1 MQGLSKREGANMII
15 DINGVSYELINPL
28 TKKGQD
34 LLSAY
39 KFFVSYRGYRSIE
52 TAYSKP
58 STAKIKAYERWCN
71 ELVTI
76 GCSGI
81 TVLGVSS
88 WLFSMGAKHERG
100 LFYITPNHNYFIADT
115 VGTYQALKGGDKF

>member
-1 MQGLSKREGANMII
+1 MII
-15 DINGVSYELINPL
+15 DINGVSYELVNPL

-34 LLSAY
+34 LISGY
-39 KFFVSYRGYRSIE
+39 KFFVSYRGYRSIHR
-52 TAYSKP
+52 AYNKP
-58 STAKIKAYERWCN
+58 SAEKVKAYERWCN
-71 ELVTI
+71 ELVPI

-81 TVLGVSS
+81 TVLGASS
-88 WLFSMGAKHERG
+88 WLFSMGAKHEKG